1 MFPLATARRP
11 AEQAGP
17 RSSGGD
23 SLLARVPRLR
33 EASESIVAPII
44 KGLQTMAGPAT
55 TIEGMVAGFSRV
67 KASDVVAAHRPH
79 VAVGAVALKDLSL
92 SILVTL
98 DATLV
103 HALVDLLCGG
113 NGIEEPAVEPRPV
126 TPIDQQ
132 FAHIVVTLV
141 AAAIQA
147 EWAGMGFGAARAA
160 KVEGPLPKDIVG
172 ARGDE
177 VGTVNITIGIFGLHG
192 TLRLVLPQGALDRF
206 GTTAAEATARA
217 DAPDPRWATRLQQEL
232 GRAPVALA
240 AYLEAKDIPLSSIAG
255 LRVGQI
261 LALPTD
267 ARTRATLISDG
278 RVLYRG
284 EVGQDDSRYSLR
296 IDEIVSEPAHVA
308 RMAARRSPYFEAS
321 KAQ

>member
-1 MFPLATARRP
+1 MFPLATARKP
-11 AEQAGP
+11 AAAPRAGG
-17 RSSGGD
+17 SDG
-23 SLLARVPRLR
+23 LLARMPRLR
-33 EASESIVAPII
+33 EASESAVASIV

-55 TIEGMVAGFSRV
+55 TIEGMLAGFSRD
-67 KASDVVAAHRPH
+67 KAGDIVAAHRPH
-79 VAVGAVALKDLSL
+79 AAAGAVTLKDLSL

-103 HALVDLLCGG
+103 HALVELLCGG
-113 NGIEEPAVEPRPV
+113 NGVEVPAVEPRPV

-132 FAHIVVTLV
+132 FAQIVVALV
-141 AAAIQA
+141 ASAIQA

-160 KVEGPLPKDIVG
+160 KLEGPLPKDIVG

-192 TLRLVLPQGALDRF
+192 TLRLVLPRAALDRF
-206 GTTAAEATARA
+206 GTTATEAPAEADVA
-217 DAPDPRWATRLQQEL
+217 DPRWATHLQQEL

-240 AYLEAKDIPLSSIAG
+240 AYLDAKEIPLSSIAG

-267 ARTRATLISDG
+267 ARARATLISDG

-284 EVGQDDSRYSLR
+284 EIGQDDSRYSLR
-296 IDEIVSEPAHVA
+296 IDEIVSEPGHVA
-308 RMAARRSPYFEAS
+308 RMAARRSPYFKVS